1 MSYIY
6 VSILAKS
13 RVTRLNRISRDIV
26 SRMRPVETQYRDNSN
41 LNVEAYKWSGEKDRC
56 CITLME

>member
-41 LNVEAYKWSGEKDRC
+41 LNTLKHINGQEKRIDVV
-56 CITLME
+56 LH